1 MPLLK
6 RDLHRTA
13 KGPVISG
20 EDRWRLVFDTDA
32 KRLYVEH
39 VWEHVD
45 VRRGVAT
52 SKGRAE
58 VDVGSFLKQPGQ
70 GPAQRELLR
79 LLSGLF
85 GDKPD
90 A

>member
-1 MPLLK
+1 MPVLK
-6 RDLHRTA
+6 RELHQTA
-13 KGPVISG
+13 KGPAMSG
-20 EDRWRLVFDTDA
+20 EDRWRLVFDTDS

-45 VRRGVAT
+45 PRRGGAVST
-52 SKGRAE
+52 GRAE
-58 VDVGSFLKQPGQ
+58 ADVVTFLKQPGQ
-70 GPAQRELLR
+70 GPAHRELLR

-85 GDKPD
+85 GDKPN

>member
-6 RDLHRTA
+6 RELHRTA
-13 KGPVISG
+13 KGPAMNDG
-20 EDRWRLVFDTDA
+20 DRWRLVFDTDA

-45 VRRGVAT
+45 VRRGGAT

-58 VDVGSFLKQPGQ
+58 ADVGTFLKQPGQ
-70 GPAQRELLR
+70 GPAHRELLR
-79 LLSGLF
+79 LLPGLF
-85 GDKPD
+85 EGKPD